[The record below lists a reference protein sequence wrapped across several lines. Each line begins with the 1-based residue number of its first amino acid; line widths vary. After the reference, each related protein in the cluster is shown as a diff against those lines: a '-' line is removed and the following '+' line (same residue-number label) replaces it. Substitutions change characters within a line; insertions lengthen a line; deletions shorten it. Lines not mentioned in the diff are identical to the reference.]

1 MNIVSDAPVVL
12 RLRELEAQRD
22 AAVQRAR
29 EAAQAGEDLK
39 AEVTRLTEATIEAFQ
54 AGESKRAAKL
64 DERRQEVEVDL
75 GKSPL
80 YAEAMARS
88 ARQAEA
94 QVRRY
99 ISEESK
105 ALIEAHRPACASAAT
120 DLTEA
125 LAAVP
130 VAYAKWYAAQETTAK
145 VLQALGRG
153 PAEQPAQMP
162 PQLGQ
167 LVREVRRHGD
177 THIPLPLPDGT
188 PQAYIVEPEPRSAWA
203 KFTT

>member
-12 RLRELEAQRD
+12 RLRELEANRD
-22 AAVQRAR
+22 AAIQRAR
-29 EAAQAGEDLK
+29 EAALAEQTLKQEVERLNEAVIECYRTGDLK
-39 AEVTRLTEATIEAFQ
+39 
-54 AGESKRAAKL
+54 KAAKL
-64 DERRQEVEVDL
+64 DEKRQDAEMDA
-75 GKSPL
+75 GRAPL
-80 YAEAMARS
+80 MAEAMARS
-88 ARQAEA
+88 AREAEA

-99 ISEESK
+99 ISEESQ

-130 VAYAKWYAAQETTAK
+130 VAYAKWYAAHETTAK
-145 VLQALGRG
+145 VLQASGRA

-162 PQLGQ
+162 PQLSQ
-167 LVREVRRHGD
+167 LVREVRRHTD

-188 PQAYIVEPEPRSAWA
+188 PQAHIVEPEPRTAWA
-203 KFTT
+203 TFKD